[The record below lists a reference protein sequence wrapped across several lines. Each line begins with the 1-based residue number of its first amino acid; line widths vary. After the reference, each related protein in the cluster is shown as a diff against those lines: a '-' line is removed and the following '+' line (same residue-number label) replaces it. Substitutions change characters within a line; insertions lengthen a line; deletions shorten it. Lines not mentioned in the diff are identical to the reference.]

1 MCNLSVME
9 INVIFM
15 ELFAISFYAR
25 HALVNDV
32 EFLDFD
38 VKEKEDAGTRDE
50 CDCKLKVEM

>member
-1 MCNLSVME
+1 ME